1 MELLDSYLKAVKRYL
16 PKRQKNDIADELSVN
31 ILSAMEEREMLLGRT
46 LTDAEQAEILR
57 QHGDPCVVA
66 SGYKSGGQRL
76 AIGWE
81 LIGPELFPTF
91 RMFLGFNLGVALIT
105 TVIIA
110 LLLHVP
116 ITVRLFTIPVIAQV
130 VILTVI
136 FTGMNFFRKRF
147 STTWLFGPP
156 ALAPWQPVVRWV
168 SASGLVIWSVFT
180 LWLLAMPHF
189 PYLIFGPAEAGL
201 RLAPAWQPFYVPLL
215 LLLAVGIAQRAINLI
230 RPDWSW
236 LVPVTRAAVNGIA
249 LVLQYPIMKSFPWV
263 TVADGARDP
272 VYFSQ
277 LAQKFNVWIQYGVF
291 GWLWIYL
298 LINGAIYAWLCVPHI
313 RRLIRQQRPPVRR
326 ALRSQL

>member
-1 MELLDSYLKAVKRYL
+1 MELLDSYLKAVKLYL
-16 PKRQKNDIADELSVN
+16 PRRQKNDIANELSEN
-31 ILSAMEEREMLLGRT
+31 ILSAIEEREMLLGRT

-57 QHGDPCVVA
+57 QHGDPCTVA
-66 SGYKSGGQRL
+66 SGYKTGGQRL

-81 LIGPELFPTF
+81 LIGPELFPTYK
-91 RMFLGFNLGVALIT
+91 MFLVFNLAFALIT

-116 ITVRLFTIPVIAQV
+116 ITVRLFAIPVIAQI
-130 VILTVI
+130 VILTLI

-168 SASGLVIWSVFT
+168 SASGLVTWSVFT
-180 LWLLAMPHF
+180 LWLLAVPHF

-201 RLAPAWQPFYVPLL
+201 RLAPAWRAFYVPML
-215 LLLAVGIAQRAINLI
+215 LLLAIGIAQRAINLI

-236 LVPVTRAAVNGIA
+236 LVPVTRVAVNGIGLA
-249 LVLQYPIMKSFPWV
+249 LQFPIMKSFPWV
-263 TVADGARDP
+263 MVADGARDAAR
-272 VYFSQ
+272 YGQ
-277 LAQKFNVWIQYGVF
+277 LAQNFNIWIQYGVF

-313 RRLIRQQRPPVRR
+313 RQFIRQHR
-326 ALRSQL
+326 APARQPLRSQ

>member
-16 PKRQKNDIADELSVN
+16 PRRQKNDIADELSEN
-31 ILSAMEEREMLLGRT
+31 ILSAIEEREILLGRT
-46 LTDAEQAEILR
+46 LTDSEQAEILR
-57 QHGDPCVVA
+57 QHGDPCVVGT
-66 SGYKSGGQRL
+66 GYKTSRQRL

-81 LIGPELFPTF
+81 LIGPELFPAYK
-91 RMFLGFNLGVALIT
+91 MFLVFNLGVALIT

-116 ITVRLFTIPVIAQV
+116 ITVRLFAIPVIAQI
-130 VILTVI
+130 VILTLI

-147 STTWLFGPP
+147 STPWLFGPP
-156 ALAPWQPVVRWV
+156 ALAPWQPVARWV

-180 LWLLAMPHF
+180 LWLLAVPHF
-189 PYLIFGPAEAGL
+189 PYLLFGPAEAGL
-201 RLAPAWQPFYVPLL
+201 RLVPAWQPFYVPIL
-215 LLLAVGIAQRAINLI
+215 LLLAVGIAQRLTNLI

-236 LVPVTRAAVNGIA
+236 LVPVTRVAVNGVG

-263 TVADGARDP
+263 MVADGTTDP
-272 VYFSQ
+272 AGYSQ

-298 LINGAIYAWLCVPHI
+298 LINGSIYAWLCVPHI
-313 RRLIRQQRPPVRR
+313 RRLLRQQRQSARQ
-326 ALRSQL
+326 ALRSQQ